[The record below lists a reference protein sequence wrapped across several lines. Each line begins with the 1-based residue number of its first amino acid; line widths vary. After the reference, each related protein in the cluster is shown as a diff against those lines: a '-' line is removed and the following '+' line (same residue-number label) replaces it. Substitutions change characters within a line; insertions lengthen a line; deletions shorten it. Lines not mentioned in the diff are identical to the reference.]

1 MEDEYNSICY
11 ELFSDIFFTL
21 FIETKMNSFPL
32 VSVLIP
38 LYNAEQYIEDTIIR
52 LKKQTYPNIEV
63 IIVDDHST
71 DKSLKIAQKYVSE
84 QVHVYVNPKRGG
96 NSARNYAFLQS
107 RGEYVKFIDA
117 DDFCS
122 DNMIKSQMER
132 ILSEGTRQTVVFSP
146 VRMYYPDGQLFV
158 PPRGID
164 RDYVPSIE
172 LLLDIWR
179 GKGFNCPHCHLMHR
193 SLVNK
198 VNGWNENIIKN
209 QDGEFF
215 ARIYAAADKA
225 LAVDSEYAVWWQTG
239 SGVSTQ
245 MSLRA
250 IESVCET
257 HCIISDLIYSYRN
270 DEETRKIC
278 GRFIGAY
285 VFFNYPLIKPLL
297 PQIETYCEKT
307 NTVLYF
313 PKQRRIS
320 ILKALLGWKIAA
332 IIINKY
338 LK

>member
-1 MEDEYNSICY
+1 
-11 ELFSDIFFTL
+11 
-21 FIETKMNSFPL
+21 MNSFPL

-84 QVHVYVNPKRGG
+84 QVHVYVNPKKGG

-297 PQIETYCEKT
+297 PQIETYCENT

>member
-1 MEDEYNSICY
+1 
-11 ELFSDIFFTL
+11 
-21 FIETKMNSFPL
+21 MNSFPL

-63 IIVDDHST
+63 IILDDHST

-84 QVHVYVNPKRGG
+84 QVHVYVNPKKGG

>member
-1 MEDEYNSICY
+1 M
-11 ELFSDIFFTL
+11 
-21 FIETKMNSFPL
+21 
-32 VSVLIP
+32 SVLIP

>member
-1 MEDEYNSICY
+1 M
-11 ELFSDIFFTL
+11 
-21 FIETKMNSFPL
+21 
-32 VSVLIP
+32 SVLIP

-84 QVHVYVNPKRGG
+84 QVHVYVNPKKGG

>member
-1 MEDEYNSICY
+1 
-11 ELFSDIFFTL
+11 
-21 FIETKMNSFPL
+21 MNSFPL

-84 QVHVYVNPKRGG
+84 QVHVYVNPKKGG

-122 DNMIKSQMER
+122 DNLIESQIER
-132 ILSEGTRQTVVFSP
+132 ILSEGTQQTVVFSP
-146 VRMYYPDGQLFV
+146 VRMYYPDGQRLF
-158 PPRGID
+158 PPRRID
-164 RDYVPSIE
+164 RDYVPGIE

-193 SLVNK
+193 SLVDK
-198 VNGWNENIIKN
+198 VKGWNERIIKN

-215 ARIYAAADKA
+215 ARIYAVADKA
-225 LAVDSEYAVWWQTG
+225 LSVKSAYVVWWQTG
-239 SGVSTQ
+239 NGVSTQ
-245 MSLRA
+245 MSLKA

-257 HCIISDLIYSYRN
+257 HYIISDLIYSYRN

-278 GRFIGAY
+278 GRVMGAY
-285 VFFNYPLIKPLL
+285 IFFNYPLVKPLL
-297 PQIETYCEKT
+297 PQVEAYCKET
-307 NTVLYF
+307 NTVLFF
-313 PKQRRIS
+313 PKRRSIS
-320 ILKALLGWKIAA
+320 VLKFLFGWKITA
-332 IIINKY
+332 IISNKY

>member
-1 MEDEYNSICY
+1 
-11 ELFSDIFFTL
+11 
-21 FIETKMNSFPL
+21 MNSFPL

-84 QVHVYVNPKRGG
+84 QVHVYVNPKKGG

>member
-1 MEDEYNSICY
+1 
-11 ELFSDIFFTL
+11 
-21 FIETKMNSFPL
+21 MNSFPL

-84 QVHVYVNPKRGG
+84 QVHVYVNPKKGG

-107 RGEYVKFIDA
+107 RGEDVKFIDA

-146 VRMYYPDGQLFV
+146 VRMYYPDGQLCV

-198 VNGWNENIIKN
+198 VNGWNENIIKH

>member
-1 MEDEYNSICY
+1 
-11 ELFSDIFFTL
+11 
-21 FIETKMNSFPL
+21 MNSFPL

-84 QVHVYVNPKRGG
+84 QVHVYVNPKKGG

-285 VFFNYPLIKPLL
+285 IFFNYPLIKPLL
-297 PQIETYCEKT
+297 PQIETYCKKT